1 MKHLAVNPTHR
12 KFFGK
17 SSEIVLLD
25 NAFKLK
31 TEVLVEKKL
40 PERPPPPRRR
50 LFWQQ
55 LDVRPACSR
64 ATHLCADSS
73 LQDDLLYTL
82 VDIYFVKFNP
92 LLLCLPT
99 QTNVPP
105 KPSCRSAS
113 L

>member
-1 MKHLAVNPTHR
+1 MKHLAFNPTHR

-31 TEVLVEKKL
+31 TEVLGEKKS

-50 LFWQQ
+50 LFWQR
-55 LDVRPACSR
+55 LDLSPPI
-64 ATHLCADSS
+64 ADQPV
-73 LQDDLLYTL
+73 LDFPEDDLLYTL